1 MKVKKII
8 AMIMALATAGCM
20 AGCGE
25 TKEAETVE
33 TKVAEESAEVIN
45 LWTRGTETDA
55 TGPYLLE
62 AVKKYEEETGIKVNV
77 QFIPHDDVE
86 TKWNSAFASGTA
98 PDVIDMGIVH
108 IAGRVNLQHIIPLDE
123 YYESWE
129 NKDQLIPAMKDLGT
143 YNGKLYAIAHFPDPQ
158 IFAYRKDMFKEAGLD
173 ESRAPESWDELL
185 EYAQKLTIKD
195 ENGEV
200 TRAGIAVPMENTR
213 FLANILIHQ
222 NGAVFADEDAN
233 LPTMDTPEAVECI
246 EFLDSLQECSGMLAS
261 GNWSES
267 PFFKDSAAMAYI
279 PNGVLKNYLK
289 ENPDMKENIGMTAC
303 VPGKETATWC
313 GVWFYGVTSQSK
325 NPEMAFDLVS
335 YLTSEAVLS
344 SRVEMAGLPSAFRYN
359 EDEYVD
365 LDPEVNQAVM
375 DAIAC
380 GYGNPKVSWAPLYEK
395 VLDQLTEEVFYDVKT
410 PEEALKDAQES
421 LLAEIE

>member
-1 MKVKKII
+1 MKAKKII
-8 AMIMALATAGCM
+8 AMIMALAAAGCM

-33 TKVAEESAEVIN
+33 TKVAEESTEVLN
-45 LWTRGTETDA
+45 LWTRGNETDA

-62 AVKKYEEETGIKVNV
+62 AVKKYEEKTGIKVNV
-77 QFIPHDDVE
+77 QFIAFDDAE

-98 PDVIDMGIVH
+98 PDIIDMGIVH

-123 YYESWE
+123 YYESWG

-158 IFAYRKDMFKEAGLD
+158 IFVYRKDMFKEAGLD
-173 ESRAPESWDELL
+173 ESRAPESWEELL

-200 TRAGIAVPMENTR
+200 TRAGMAVPTVNAR
-213 FLANILIHQ
+213 FLASILIHQ
-222 NGAVFADEDAN
+222 NGAAFADEDKN
-233 LPTMDTPEAVECI
+233 LPTFDTPEAVETI
-246 EFLDSLQECSGMLAS
+246 EFLDNLHDYSTVFEN
-261 GNWSES
+261 GNWSEN
-267 PFFKDSAAMAYI
+267 PFLKDNAAMAYV
-279 PNGVLKNYLK
+279 PNGILKDYLK
-289 ENPDMKENIGMTAC
+289 EKPDMREKIGMAAC
-303 VPGKETATWC
+303 VPGKETAAWC
-313 GVWFYGVTSQSK
+313 GVWFHGITSQSK
-325 NPEMAFDLVS
+325 NPEQAFDLLS
-335 YLTSEAVLS
+335 YLTSEEVLS
-344 SRVEMAGLPSAFRYN
+344 NRVESAGLPSAFRYN
-359 EDEYVD
+359 ENEYVG

-380 GYGNPKVSWAPLYEK
+380 GYGNPKVSWAPIYEK

-421 LLAEIE
+421 LMSEIE